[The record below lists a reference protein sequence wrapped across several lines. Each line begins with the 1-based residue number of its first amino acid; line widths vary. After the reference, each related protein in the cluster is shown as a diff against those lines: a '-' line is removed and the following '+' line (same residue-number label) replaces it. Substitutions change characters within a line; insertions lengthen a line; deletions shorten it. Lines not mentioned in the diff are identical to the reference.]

1 MEMNL
6 NRLVTLAASI
16 LIALMILGCV
26 MVESMGEMNE
36 QTEKASAAI
45 EKAVGTKPQI
55 GWNIHNNKLVEVN
68 VYFDQ
73 LSDES
78 ITVAEL
84 KEKIRPLVSANIE
97 QEPQQLLISI
107 NIAN

>member
-1 MEMNL
+1 MNL
-6 NRLVTLAASI
+6 NRLVILAASI
-16 LIALMILGCV
+16 LIAFMILGCV
-26 MVESMGEMNE
+26 MVESIGEMNK

-84 KEKIRPLVSANIE
+84 KGKIRSLVSENIE
-97 QEPQQLLISI
+97 QQPQQVLVSL
-107 NIAN
+107 NITN